1 MSTFDQHERL
11 MLFGL
16 LTVGFLHFYLKSQHQ
31 LVWSRSRE
39 QSAAP
44 KPFPCK
50 FKLATMQP
58 VTNKTQ
64 LRCLNKCHIFVF
76 YISHFISSRS
86 VAGKKNQDVQGS
98 VPWKLRGWRIFICMY
113 RLLNMFAIHFYFY
126 VNSVLY
132 I

>member
-16 LTVGFLHFYLKSQHQ
+16 LTVGFLHFYLKSQ
-31 LVWSRSRE
+31 LVWIRSRE